1 MARKKTDIQDT
12 VKTQENVQDVQE
24 TVVEGPASEAASVEE
39 RLNSKAEA
47 EAEAEAK
54 MPQSGE
60 TPAFVDKLLK
70 TYARYAVLYVDAKG
84 GVYTEDA
91 QPIVRGDAILYQNP
105 YYKQ

>member
-12 VKTQENVQDVQE
+12 TETQENVQDVQE
-24 TVVEGPASEAASVEE
+24 AVTEEVATEEAPVDERPQNQEETQVEQKVVVNLDEIP
-39 RLNSKAEA
+39 
-47 EAEAEAK
+47 
-54 MPQSGE
+54 
-60 TPAFVDKLLK
+60 TFVDKLLK
-70 TYARYAVLYVDAKG
+70 TYARYSALYVDVKG